1 MIRFNIVLCSSI
13 YSTLACLVGP
23 FYTKHLHLP
32 SNDTPPEIKKEP
44 KFYPYFRN
52 CRGAIDGSHFHAW
65 VLLES
70 MARYRNRK
78 GFIGQNVLAACNFA
92 LLFVYILSGWEGS
105 ASDSQIYNYARG
117 LDFAVPLGMYYLA
130 DAGFP
135 LCDALMTPYRGVR
148 YHLKE
153 WGTSKQR

>member
-1 MIRFNIVLCSSI
+1 LQECFQRSAETIQMYVHPIHLFGSNLVLSSSV

-70 MARYRNRK
+70 MARYVALCVYSQLL
-78 GFIGQNVLAACNFA
+78 GGQCIGLANLQLCMWARFRCSSG
-92 LLFVYILSGWEGS
+92 YIL
-105 ASDSQIYNYARG
+105 
-117 LDFAVPLGMYYLA
+117 F
-130 DAGFP
+130 
-135 LCDALMTPYRGVR
+135 C
-148 YHLKE
+148 
-153 WGTSKQR
+153 